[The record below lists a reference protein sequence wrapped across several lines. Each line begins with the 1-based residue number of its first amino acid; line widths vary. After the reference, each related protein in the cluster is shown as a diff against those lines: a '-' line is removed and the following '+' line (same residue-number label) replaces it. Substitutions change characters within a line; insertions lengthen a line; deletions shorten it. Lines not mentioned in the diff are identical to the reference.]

1 MSLVFLE
8 TEDGYVEVVGFTENA
23 PTLVQYAVKVGDR
36 VLAVDSS
43 MGERMWPVS
52 TVEGVISAV
61 TSRLPGQQI
70 TFRFERPGDV
80 EVSNEPV
87 VIRPKATASAVAPAA
102 IKEAEL
108 LRRCR
113 DVIKRYTVDG
123 QPTKEKFVN
132 KYSLPSLVADKV
144 MDALASASATMDA
157 ITLSM
162 VMNAYL
168 SCRQPVKA
176 IEAFEAAVGICADGS
191 ITIASAMITGKNDR
205 VLGRSTKALDIYTAG
220 SLLKAHAMN
229 GDHSSVR
236 RVLAALSGRDDSAID
251 GLEVGSWPG
260 TGANGILKPN
270 TRCYNIAISALADS
284 PAANSLDLAMQIFN
298 VMPEQGRKN
307 VETPVKSLVTYNTM
321 INALTNN
328 GRYDEAVDLF
338 YRMKRAGVTPDKF
351 SYTSLAKAIVNMS
364 EGDIDEFLYE
374 MKEQGAVADSIF
386 YNTIIKTLC
395 EQKKI
400 NAAKKIIVEMESAG
414 VSPDSMTYGMLMKG
428 LIETGNPRA
437 ALTLFET
444 ACSDRKTVALTENV
458 YLYTTAISAAATV
471 ADHQRALEL
480 LSRMNGLGISP
491 NLKTMTALVGACLA
505 SGTPDLAYDIYKR
518 IQTPDGYALL
528 QGIKALGESG
538 RVQDALSLV
547 DGKESKILSGKQVM
561 AAYESL
567 LLNSLTRDDFDSA
580 RIVFRQLLKGGNIPS
595 KAIYETIYES
605 LNLFPKKRP
614 GGLPPVVHLNDESAA
629 KFEFLLFV
637 LDSVKSRNLPCEGPL
652 YSAILSFGSQL
663 GALPRKMAKLLVA
676 ARSVEKES
684 STEKI
689 MEESKVVSSWAEL
702 YTRYDAL
709 SSVND
714 LLDSPSKLPSLNVRV
729 NTKDISK
736 VLRAENGL
744 SYTKR
749 KPRRKE
755 V

>member
-1 MSLVFLE
+1 M
-8 TEDGYVEVVGFTENA
+8 
-23 PTLVQYAVKVGDR
+23 QYAVKVGDR
-36 VLAVDSS
+36 VIAVDSS
-43 MGERMWPVS
+43 IGERMWPVS
-52 TVEGVISAV
+52 TVEGIISAV

-70 TFRFERPGDV
+70 TFRFERPGDLV
-80 EVSNEPV
+80 LSNEPV
-87 VIRPKATASAVAPAA
+87 VIRPKTAASAVAPAA
-102 IKEAEL
+102 IKEEEL
-108 LRRCR
+108 LKRCR
-113 DVIKRYTVDG
+113 DVIRRYTGDG
-123 QPTKEKFVN
+123 QATKDKFVN
-132 KYSLPSLVADKV
+132 KYSVPSLVADKV

-176 IEAFEAAVGICADGS
+176 IEVFEAAVGICANGS
-191 ITIASAMITGKNDR
+191 RSIPSTGITGKNDG

-236 RVLAALSGRDDSAID
+236 RVLAALSGRDDSTID

-260 TGANGILKPN
+260 TGPDGILKPN

-284 PAANSLDLAMQIFN
+284 AAANSLDLAMQIFD

-307 VETPVKSLVTYNTM
+307 TELPVKSLVTYNTM

-328 GRYDEAVDLF
+328 GRYEEAVDLF
-338 YRMKRAGVTPDKF
+338 SRMKRAGVTPDKF
-351 SYTSLAKAIVNMS
+351 SYTSLAKAIVNTS
-364 EGDIDEFLYE
+364 EGDIDEFLYD
-374 MKEQGAVADSIF
+374 MKEQGVVADAIF

-444 ACSDRKTVALTENV
+444 ACSDRRTVALTENV
-458 YLYTTAISAAATV
+458 YLYTTAISAAASV

-491 NLKTMTALVGACLA
+491 TLKTMTALVGACLA
-505 SGTPDLAYDIYKR
+505 SGTPDLAYDIFKR
-518 IQTPDGYALL
+518 IQSPDGYAVL
-528 QGIKALGESG
+528 QGIKALCESG
-538 RVQDALSLV
+538 RLQEALAIV

-561 AAYESL
+561 VAYESL
-567 LLNSLTRDDFDSA
+567 LQNSLTRDDFDSA
-580 RIVFRQLLKGGNIPS
+580 RMVIRHLLKSGNIPS

-614 GGLPPVVHLNDESAA
+614 GGLPPVVHMNYESEA
-629 KFEFLLFV
+629 KFQFLLFV

-652 YSAILSFGSQL
+652 YSATLSFGSQL
-663 GALPRKMAKLLVA
+663 GGLPRKIAKLLVA
-676 ARSVEKES
+676 ARAVDKES
-684 STEKI
+684 ATKETLDD
-689 MEESKVVSSWAEL
+689 SKVVSSWKDL
-702 YTRYDAL
+702 YTRYDSL
-709 SSVND
+709 SSGND
-714 LLDSPSKLPSLNVRV
+714 LLDCPSKLPSLNVRV

-744 SYTKR
+744 SFSKR

-755 V
+755 I